1 MSAQETKEKILKIS
15 LTLFSRR
22 GYDAVSVRD
31 ICSRVPIKES
41 TMYYYFRG
49 KREILQVLLRRFEE
63 KAEGLMNRMEREL
76 AAPWQPGTGFGDGVT
91 RGFFEEYLMDEF
103 CNSILRLL
111 RMERENDRE
120 FEKIYDEWMF
130 ERPLHFQQKIF
141 SALAERGLF
150 GQADCAELAVEYYAP
165 VFLYTERWLM
175 CGELTEEKKERFRRE
190 AGKQTA
196 RFFHDKGVI

>member
-1 MSAQETKEKILKIS
+1 
-15 LTLFSRR
+15 
-22 GYDAVSVRD
+22 
-31 ICSRVPIKES
+31 
-41 TMYYYFRG
+41 
-49 KREILQVLLRRFEE
+49 
-63 KAEGLMNRMEREL
+63 MNRMEREL
-76 AAPWQPGTGFGDGVT
+76 AAPWKPGTGFGDGVT

-111 RMERENDRE
+111 RMERENSRE

-190 AGKQTA
+190 AGKQTT